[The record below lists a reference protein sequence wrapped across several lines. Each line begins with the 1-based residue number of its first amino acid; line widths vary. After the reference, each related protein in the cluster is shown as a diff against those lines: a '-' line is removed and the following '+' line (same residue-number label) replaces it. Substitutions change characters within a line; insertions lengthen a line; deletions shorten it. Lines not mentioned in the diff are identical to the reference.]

1 MKRVAVL
8 GANGFLGSYI
18 CNNLRQHI
26 ILPVTRQTCTL
37 TDFISVQN
45 WLDHAEPNVIIN
57 CATSGGKTKLGE
69 HDYQDLQNNLS
80 IFLNFYNQS
89 HKFKK
94 FINIGSGA
102 EFDKSQDLNS
112 VPERNLV
119 FSQPHDSYGL
129 SKNIIARL
137 CTEKENFYTLRLF
150 GIFDKSEPDFRLLK
164 KCMVQ
169 REITINDCEFDMISA
184 RDFLSIL
191 DHCINEESMILRDIN
206 CVYQDK
212 RNLESIVRQFASIHN
227 AALEIKVNT
236 NSGAK
241 NYSGLGQRLST
252 LGLDLLGL
260 DAGLEYY
267 G

>member
-37 TDFISVQN
+37 TDFVSVQN
-45 WLDHAEPNVIIN
+45 WLNCAEPDVIIN

-69 HDYQDLQNNLS
+69 HNYQDLQNNLQ
-80 IFLNFYNQS
+80 IFLNFYNRS

-102 EFDKSQDLNS
+102 EFDRSQDLES

-119 FSQPHDSYGL
+119 YSQPQDSYGL

-150 GIFDKSEPDFRLLK
+150 GVFDRSEPDFRLLK
-164 KCMVQ
+164 KCLTQ
-169 REITINDCEFDMISA
+169 QEITINDCEFDMISA
-184 RDFLSIL
+184 RDFLRIL
-191 DHCINEESMILRDIN
+191 NHCINQNDLPFRDIN

-227 AALEIKVNT
+227 ATLKIEVNA

-241 NYSGLGQRLST
+241 HYSGLGQRLST
-252 LGLDLLGL
+252 LGVNLVGL
-260 DAGLEYY
+260 DASLEHY